1 MKIKL
6 NEKVIKQLTNSDDK
20 KVTIADP
27 WWVILIKV
35 IVYAAGLLLAGYGT
49 TAAASTM
56 LGANLMMGLF

>member
-6 NEKVIKQLTNSDDK
+6 NEKVIEQLTNSDDK
-20 KVTIADP
+20 KVSVADP
-27 WWVILIKV
+27 WWVILVKV

-56 LGANLMMGLF
+56 IGTNILTGLL